1 MEGCIMQDLKVPP
14 YSLVAEQSVLGA
26 MIISDVNHYAIVEL
40 INAEHFYVLSHA
52 EIYKAI
58 KILLESKKPVDLLT
72 ISGLMESL
80 GTLESVGGMA
90 YIGELARNTPSSA
103 NVVTYCEMV
112 IMEWNGRKI
121 IEACHK
127 ALDQVY
133 SKSGYKKA
141 RESLYSD
148 IEPLFIER
156 GENEIA
162 DASELCE
169 SFINELERLG
179 KTEGGMS
186 GLCTGDKHLDNATGG
201 LHPGDYL
208 AIAGRSGSGKTT
220 RAMNILAHYTK
231 MGRRSL
237 FFSMEM
243 KRQKGM
249 MKLVSDIGNVP
260 FSAIK
265 SADLNDYQ
273 WSCASNAIEIVKKSK
288 LHIDD
293 SSGLSIGDI
302 ERKARQLKAKYN
314 ELDLIVVDYIQRLK
328 IDSNSMYAE
337 LTNASNRLKDLAM
350 ELGAS
355 VIVIAQLKKNSTGF
369 PNASDLRETGA
380 IENDS
385 DVLMFLH
392 TPSEDLK
399 PHKGMLT
406 CEIFN
411 KVRFGETGVKML
423 ENHLDYQRFEC
434 VDTEYVEAETKDRF
448 S

>member
-1 MEGCIMQDLKVPP
+1 MEDLKVPP
-14 YSLVAEQSVLGA
+14 HSLVAEQSVLGS
-26 MIISDVNHYAIVEL
+26 MIISDTHHYTVVEM
-40 INAEHFYVLSHA
+40 INADHFYVQSHS

-58 KILLESKKPVDLLT
+58 KILLENKKPVDLLT
-72 ISGLMESL
+72 IADLLESL
-80 GTLESVGGMA
+80 GTLEYAGGMA
-90 YIGELARNTPSSA
+90 YIGELARNTPTSA
-103 NVVTYCEMV
+103 NVITYCDMV
-112 IMEWNGRKI
+112 INEWNGRKI

-127 ALDQVY
+127 AMDQVY
-133 SKSGYKKA
+133 SKSSYKQA
-141 RESLYSD
+141 RETLYSD
-148 IEPLFIER
+148 IEPLFVER

-162 DASELCE
+162 GATELCDA
-169 SFINELERLG
+169 FIDELERLG
-179 KTEGGMS
+179 KTDGGMS
-186 GLCTGDKHLDNATGG
+186 GLCTGDRHLDEATGG

-208 AIAGRSGSGKTT
+208 ALAGRSGSGKTT

-249 MKLVSDIGNVP
+249 MKLVSDIGSVP

-265 SADLNDYQ
+265 TADLNDYQ
-273 WSCASNAIEIVKKSK
+273 WSCASEAIATVKKSK

-314 ELDLIVVDYIQRLK
+314 GLDLIVVDYIQRLK
-328 IDSNSMYAE
+328 IDSSNMYTE

-355 VIVIAQLKKNSTGF
+355 IIVIAQLKKNSTGF

-423 ENHLDYQRFEC
+423 ENQLDYQRFAC
-434 VDTEYVEAETKDRF
+434 VDDEYVEAEQTNRF
-448 S
+448 G

>member
-1 MEGCIMQDLKVPP
+1 MEGFIMQDLKVPP
-14 YSLVAEQSVLGA
+14 HSLVAEQSVLGS
-26 MIISDVNHYAIVEL
+26 MIIDSGCHYAVVEL
-40 INAEHFYVLSHA
+40 INHDHFYVQSHA

-58 KILLESKKPVDLLT
+58 KMLLESKKPVDLLT
-72 ISGLMESL
+72 ISDLMESI
-80 GTLESVGGMA
+80 GTLDYAGGIA
-90 YIGELARNTPSSA
+90 YIGELTRNTPTSS

-112 IMEWNGRKI
+112 INEWNGRKI
-121 IEACHK
+121 IEACNQAMDK
-127 ALDQVY
+127 VY
-133 SKSGYKKA
+133 AKKDYKSA
-141 RESLYSD
+141 REQLYSD

-162 DASELCE
+162 DAPALCE
-169 SFINELERLG
+169 ALITELERLG
-179 KTEGGMS
+179 KSETGLS
-186 GLCTGDKHLDNATGG
+186 GLSTGDKHLDEATGG

-208 AIAGRSGSGKTT
+208 GLAGRSGSGKTT
-220 RAMNILAHYTK
+220 RAMNILAHYTQ

-243 KRQKGM
+243 KKQKAM

-265 SADLNDYQ
+265 SAELNDYQ
-273 WSCASNAIEIVKKSK
+273 WSCTSNGIEVIKKSK

-293 SSGLSIGDI
+293 SSGLSISDI

-314 ELDLIVVDYIQRLK
+314 ELDLIVVDYIQRIK
-328 IDSNSMYAE
+328 IDSSNMYSE

-350 ELGAS
+350 ETGAA
-355 VIVIAQLKKNSTGF
+355 VIVIAQLKKNSIGM
-369 PNASDLRETGA
+369 PNGSDLRETGA

-406 CEIFN
+406 CEVFN

-423 ENHLDYQRFEC
+423 ENQLDYQRFAC
-434 VDTEYVEAETKDRF
+434 VDNEYVEQEKTGKF
-448 S
+448 N

>member
-1 MEGCIMQDLKVPP
+1 MNNQILKIPP
-14 YSLVAEQSVLGA
+14 HSLAAEQSVLGS
-26 MIISDVNHYAIVEL
+26 MIINSDCHYSVVEIINHD
-40 INAEHFYVLSHA
+40 HFYVLSHR

-58 KILLESKKPVDLLT
+58 KILLENKKPIDLLT
-72 ISGLMESL
+72 ICDLLESL
-80 GTLESVGGMA
+80 GTLDDAGGMA
-90 YIGELARNTPSSA
+90 YIGELARNTPTSA
-103 NVVTYCEMV
+103 NVMTYCEMV
-112 IMEWNGRKI
+112 VMEWNGRKI

-133 SKSGYKKA
+133 AKSGYKKT
-141 RESLYSD
+141 REKLYSD
-148 IEPLFIER
+148 IEPLFVER

-162 DASELCE
+162 DAPELC
-169 SFINELERLG
+169 SAFIDELERLG
-179 KTEGGMS
+179 KTDGGMS
-186 GLCTGDKHLDNATGG
+186 GLCTGDKHLDDATGG
-201 LHPGDYL
+201 LHTGDYL

-265 SADLNDYQ
+265 SAELNDYQ
-273 WSCASNAIEIVKKSK
+273 WSCAANAIEVVKKSK

-293 SSGLSIGDI
+293 SSGLSISDI

-328 IDSNSMYAE
+328 IDSNNMYSE

-350 ELGAS
+350 ELGSS

-423 ENHLDYQRFEC
+423 ENQLDYQRFQC

-448 S
+448 G

>member
-1 MEGCIMQDLKVPP
+1 MNELRVPP
-14 YSLVAEQSVLGA
+14 HSLVAEQSVLGSM
-26 MIISDVNHYAIVEL
+26 MIDSSCHYAVLEI
-40 INAEHFYVLSHA
+40 INADHFYVQSHS

-58 KILLESKKPVDLLT
+58 KVLLENKKPVDLLT
-72 ISGLMESL
+72 ICDLLETL
-80 GTLESVGGMA
+80 GTLDMAGGMA
-90 YIGELARNTPSSA
+90 YVGELAKNTPTSA
-103 NVVTYCEMV
+103 NATTYCEMV
-112 IMEWNGRKI
+112 VMEWNGRQI
-121 IEACHK
+121 IAACNQ
-127 ALDQVY
+127 ALDKVY
-133 SKSGYKKA
+133 AKSSYKKA
-141 RESLYSD
+141 RETLYSD
-148 IEPLFIER
+148 IEHLFIER

-162 DASELCE
+162 GAEELCT
-169 SFINELERLG
+169 SFIEELERLG
-179 KTEGGMS
+179 QADGGLS
-186 GLCTGDKHLDNATGG
+186 GLSTGDKHLDEATGG
-201 LHPGDYL
+201 LHAGDYL
-208 AIAGRSGSGKTT
+208 GLAGRSGSGKTT
-220 RAMNILAHYTK
+220 KAMNILAHYTK

-243 KRQKGM
+243 KRQKAM

-260 FSAIK
+260 FSALK
-265 SADLNDYQ
+265 SGDLNDYQ
-273 WSCASNAIEIVKKSK
+273 WACTSNGIEAIKKSK

-293 SSGLSIGDI
+293 SSGLAIGDI

-314 ELDLIVVDYIQRLK
+314 ELDLIVVDYIQRIK
-328 IDSNSMYAE
+328 IDSSSMYSE

-355 VIVIAQLKKNSTGF
+355 VIVIAQLKKNSVGF
-369 PNASDLRETGA
+369 PNGSDLRETGA

-423 ENHLDYQRFEC
+423 ENQLDYQRFEC
-434 VDTEYVEAETKDRF
+434 VDAEYVEAETKSSF
-448 S
+448 K